1 MNDQLSHGS
10 CMCGDVSYT
19 VVGPLRE
26 VYNCHCD
33 RCRRF
38 TGHHMAAT
46 AAPTSSVRIDPNES
60 LAWYFAAEGV
70 EYGFCARCGSS
81 LFWRTA
87 ADPEKLSITA
97 GSLNQP
103 TGLRTTR
110 AWYVA
115 DAGDYHE
122 RPSGLAEFDHEG

>member
-1 MNDQLSHGS
+1 MSEQLSHGS
-10 CMCGDVSYT
+10 CMCGGVRYT
-19 VVGPLRE
+19 VVGPMRD

-46 AAPTSSVRIDPNES
+46 AASSANVQIEGES
-60 LAWYFAAEGV
+60 LLSWYPAAEGV
-70 EYGFCARCGSS
+70 DYGFCSRCGSS

-87 ADPEKLSITA
+87 DTPEKLSITA
-97 GSLNQP
+97 GSLDQP

-115 DAGDYHE
+115 EIADYHD
-122 RPSGLAEFDHEG
+122 RPADLEEFEYEG